1 MFKCP
6 EPAGILRVTLVEA
19 RDLMRM
25 DVSLFGRKGK
35 SDPYVKMSVG
45 AKQHQSRTVK
55 NTVEPGWDETW
66 EVALEV
72 SPSWPTW
79 PGRDSSYVFDIFI
92 MPTRLLDKFLLSL

>member
-1 MFKCP
+1 MHLQVFKCP

-55 NTVEPGWDETW
+55 NTVEPVWDETW

-72 SPSWPTW
+72 SP
-79 PGRDSSYVFDIFI
+79 GDSSNIFNVFF
-92 MPTRLLDKFLLSL
+92 RCRS